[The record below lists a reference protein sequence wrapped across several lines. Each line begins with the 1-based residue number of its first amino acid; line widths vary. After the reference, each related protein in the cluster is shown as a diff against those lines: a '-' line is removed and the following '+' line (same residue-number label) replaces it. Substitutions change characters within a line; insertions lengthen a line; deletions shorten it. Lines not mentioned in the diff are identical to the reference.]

1 MIFRRTRQG
10 EPTATTP
17 GRDVVRDD
25 APGPDHRV
33 VADRHALHHD
43 RVASDPDVVA
53 DGNGQRTHD
62 ARVALVG
69 QQGVVDGVD
78 ADVRPDEDVVADG
91 DGRFVEDRQVE
102 IADEMVADR
111 NLRSEI
117 AVERAVDADRL
128 ADVSE
133 QLPDDRLPLLPAARG
148 SWLSR
153 NTSSSVRSSAPPIS
167 GQMAWSQS
175 PAFIFSRSPMI
186 RWLLGGG
193 SGFSNRKK
201 HTPLPRCAS
210 LSDIP
215 CYSETIASLGHT
227 PAQVPQSIHLVGVD
241 HIDVAGRNSLYGALA
256 DATAACNARVG
267 NFVSHCVECLLLNV
281 CVQI

>member
-1 MIFRRTRQG
+1 MKTWSPMVTGASSRIVRLKLPTKWSPTEICAPKSQWNGLWMQTDLPTCPNSCRMIASRSSRRLG
-10 EPTATTP
+10 
-17 GRDVVRDD
+17 
-25 APGPDHRV
+25 
-33 VADRHALHHD
+33 
-43 RVASDPDVVA
+43 
-53 DGNGQRTHD
+53 
-62 ARVALVG
+62 
-69 QQGVVDGVD
+69 
-78 ADVRPDEDVVADG
+78 
-91 DGRFVEDRQVE
+91 
-102 IADEMVADR
+102 
-111 NLRSEI
+111 
-117 AVERAVDADRL
+117 
-128 ADVSE
+128 
-133 QLPDDRLPLLPAARG
+133 G

-227 PAQVPQSIHLVGVD
+227 PAQVPQSIHLSAS
-241 HIDVAGRNSLYGALA
+241 I
-256 DATAACNARVG
+256 T
-267 NFVSHCVECLLLNV
+267 
-281 CVQI
+281 

>member
-1 MIFRRTRQG
+1 M
-10 EPTATTP
+10 
-17 GRDVVRDD
+17 
-25 APGPDHRV
+25 
-33 VADRHALHHD
+33 
-43 RVASDPDVVA
+43 ASDPDVVA

-148 SWLSR
+148 QL
-153 NTSSSVRSSAPPIS
+153 VEPEH
-167 GQMAWSQS
+167 Q
-175 PAFIFSRSPMI
+175 
-186 RWLLGGG
+186 LLGPQQRAADFRTDGVEPKP
-193 SGFSNRKK
+193 GFHFFEIAHDSLVVGWGKRLFKPQKAHPVAEVCFSFGYSVLLRNDR
-201 HTPLPRCAS
+201 LARAYACAGAAV
-210 LSDIP
+210 D
-215 CYSETIASLGHT
+215 TF
-227 PAQVPQSIHLVGVD
+227 VGVD

-256 DATAACNARVG
+256 DAAAACNARVG